1 MTTQP
6 RRFWPRVLKEIQT
19 GDPVTVYER
28 DIRDYA
34 GDIANAQRRVTIAK
48 EQLAAAKQQLSDASA
63 AFIEHCRTLDIP
75 IEMEPTQWP
84 KRPYELEE

>member
-1 MTTQP
+1 MVRT
-6 RRFWPRVLKEIQT
+6 RAWFKGVIAADDHA
-19 GDPVTVYER
+19 GPVTVYER

-63 AFIEHCRTLDIP
+63 AFIEHCRALDIP

-84 KRPYELEE
+84 KRPYRLEE